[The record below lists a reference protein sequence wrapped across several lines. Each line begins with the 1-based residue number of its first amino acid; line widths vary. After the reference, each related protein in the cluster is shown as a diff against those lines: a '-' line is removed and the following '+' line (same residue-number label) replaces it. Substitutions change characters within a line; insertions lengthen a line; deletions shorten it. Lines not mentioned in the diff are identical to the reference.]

1 MGKNPPMDARAP
13 GDPDPPEGSALNPAW
28 TSHDVEAHTVKLL
41 GKQGPFR
48 ATVRLLQVG
57 DEHYVAKDY
66 RACTPLYRWSAGAW
80 NLRRELSALERLRG
94 LDGIPRMEARIG
106 RWILVMTWFRGKDL
120 GKARKLRQT
129 PQFFGELAGMVE
141 EMHRRGVV
149 HLDLRQRRNVLVRP
163 GRHPAILD
171 FGGALCLKP
180 GGRLIRLLTPVDT
193 SGVLKYKQRARP
205 GSLTDGEARLLRRM
219 ERRRRWWPF

>member
-1 MGKNPPMDARAP
+1 MDARAP
-13 GDPDPPEGSALNPAW
+13 EPASQPVSTPVAAW
-28 TSHDVEAHTVKLL
+28 TPEDVEARTVRLL

-48 ATVRLLQVG
+48 ATVRLVESG
-57 DEHYVAKDY
+57 GEHYVAKDY
-66 RACTPLYRWSAGAW
+66 RACSALYRWTVGAW
-80 NLRRELSALERLRG
+80 NLRREIAALDRLRG
-94 LDGIPRMEARIG
+94 IEGIPLLEG
-106 RWILVMTWFRGKDL
+106 RVGPWILVMTWFRGKDL

-129 PQFFGELAGMVE
+129 PAFFDELAGMVR

-180 GGRLIRLLTPVDT
+180 GGRLLEWLIPVDT

-205 GSLTDGEARLLRRM
+205 GSLTEAEARLLRRM